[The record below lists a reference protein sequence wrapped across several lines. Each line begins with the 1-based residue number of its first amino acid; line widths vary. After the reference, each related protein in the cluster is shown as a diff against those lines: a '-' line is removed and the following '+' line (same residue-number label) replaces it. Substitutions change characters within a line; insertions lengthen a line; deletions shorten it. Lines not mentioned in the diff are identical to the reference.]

1 MKPISP
7 RALRHRLIIGGA
19 VWALAAG
26 TALSAEETALV
37 EGWRFVREDVQGAQ
51 APRFDDAAWSSVVV
65 PHTYN
70 AADSGIGGAKA
81 RGEPEGVYYRGP
93 AWYRLSLD
101 HAPEPGKRYYLHF
114 GGATLKAD
122 IFLNGRAIGTH
133 EGGYAAF
140 RYDVTDA
147 LRAGRNLLAVRVDN
161 ARNTRYA
168 PLNGDFNIFGG
179 LYREVK
185 LIEAPDLHIDL
196 LDHAGPGLHVRTAS
210 LADGQADI
218 AARVLVKNDRRSSA
232 QFEVVTRIIDA
243 DGATVAESRTP
254 TTLEAGRGQAVEQT
268 LRLAEPKLW
277 EGRRSPYLYQ
287 VKTEILVD
295 GQPIDSA
302 QALLGVRTVGL
313 NAQGQFTLNGQPY
326 ALYGANIQ
334 MPTRFGKGPIVTDA
348 EIDEDM
354 KIMADMGVTAL
365 RLAHMQ
371 HPPRVY
377 EEADRLGILLTT
389 EVPLI
394 DDMDPS
400 DHFRENLVQQMRE
413 LIAQTDNHPSVGL
426 WGIGNEL
433 RTSGDAANRLLA
445 ALQSTAKALD
455 PGRPTTYAHCCLDDD
470 DSIAQHSDTVSYN
483 RYFGWYWTE
492 AKDIGPWADEL
503 HARMPNRPI
512 GVSEY
517 GAGASILHQEDPVMR
532 RPVADGYW
540 HPEQWQTSFHEVHWR
555 ELGARP
561 YLWSNFIWLGFDFPS
576 FKRNEGDRPA
586 INDKGLVTEDRRTFK
601 DAYYWYQANWSDV
614 PMLHITSRRDVN
626 KRIARVKVKVFSN
639 QPQVRLRLN
648 GGDWATVPVVDHAA
662 VWDIDLAS
670 GENVVDAVTEVDGRE
685 LTDSVRWTYRTN
697 P

>member
-1 MKPISP
+1 MKRISP

-19 VWALAAG
+19 VWAMAAG
-26 TALSAEETALV
+26 AALSAEETALV

-140 RYDVTDA
+140 RYDVTGA

-218 AARVLVKNDRRSSA
+218 AARVLVKNDRRSPA
-232 QFEVVTRIIDA
+232 QFEVVTRIFDA

-254 TTLEAGRGQAVEQT
+254 TTLAAGRGQAVEQT

-302 QALLGVRTVGL
+302 QASLGVRTVGL

-413 LIAQTDNHPSVGL
+413 LIAQTDNHPAVGL

-445 ALQSTAKALD
+445 ALQSTAKELD

-586 INDKGLVTEDRRTFK
+586 INDKGLVTEDRQTFK

-670 GENVVDAVTEVDGRE
+670 GENVVDALTEVDGRE